1 MLPQIVCVRRPAVS
15 LAITRLRTKAA
26 MAGML
31 LARPEGEATARQT
44 VGVEEDRIFF
54 FLCLGGD

>member
-1 MLPQIVCVRRPAVS
+1 MDAPAKLALPASPMLAQIVCVRRPAVS

-31 LARPEGEATARQT
+31 LARPEGEATARQ
-44 VGVEEDRIFF
+44 
-54 FLCLGGD
+54 